1 MKFDAKTA
9 AVTIAALFVLSRL
22 EATRDLI
29 APITDSQ
36 RRFFR

>member
-9 AVTIAALFVLSRL
+9 AATVAVLFVLSRL
-22 EATRDLI
+22 EITRDLV